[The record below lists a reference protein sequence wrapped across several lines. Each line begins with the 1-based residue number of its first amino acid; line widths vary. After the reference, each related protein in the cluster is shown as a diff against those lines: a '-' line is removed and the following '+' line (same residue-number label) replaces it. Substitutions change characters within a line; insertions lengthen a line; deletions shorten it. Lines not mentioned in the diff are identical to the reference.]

1 MDRNPLFDVLCALQS
16 AGLVTSQIGES
27 GEDHFSIACLM
38 AKYRHEYGTDHTPSM
53 TVRIDPEGPSIVKC
67 HMCGYKEI
75 LSKAMMDLNVLSR
88 GGLRE
93 LSDWVREND
102 KKKKV
107 STGKK
112 AQQKKV
118 RTFNYS
124 ERLRKYLADPMPD
137 DAYAFLARKGCPRE
151 IVKYLH
157 FVWIEHEIATKWD
170 GTEYEVNRHVLLPT
184 LSYVDG
190 SLVCVGGQAR
200 SIDDI
205 PGKRKYF
212 SLLPFPSKIYLYG
225 EHLLHLA
232 RGKRLFVLEGGLDAG
247 HFMSEGEHAVGL
259 MGLYMSQ
266 EKLAK
271 IVATQ
276 PRVVY
281 VMLDPDQDAIADG
294 KERLENIVRY
304 IQSTGL
310 YAVPIVPPKDPKL
323 LTRAEIHILTGG
335 VNS

>member
-1 MDRNPLFDVLCALQS
+1 MERDALFNVLCTLQS
-16 AGLVTSQIGES
+16 AGFFASQISES
-27 GEDHFSIACLM
+27 GEDHFGIACLL
-38 AKYRHEYGTDHTPSM
+38 AQYRHEGGTDHTPSM

-75 LSKAMMDLNVLSR
+75 LSKTMMDLNVLSR

-102 KKKKV
+102 KKTRV
-107 STGKK
+107 AGKK

-118 RTFNYS
+118 KTFNYS
-124 ERLRKYLADPMPD
+124 EKLRKYLTDPMPD
-137 DAYAFLARKGCPRE
+137 DAYAFLARKGCPKE

-157 FVWIEHEIATKWD
+157 FAWIEHEIATKWD

-190 SLVCVGGQAR
+190 RLVCVGGQAR

-212 SLLPFPSKIYLYG
+212 SLLQFPSKIYLYG

-259 MGLYMSQ
+259 MGLYMSRD
-266 EKLAK
+266 KLDK
-271 IVATQ
+271 IVTCQ

-281 VMLDPDQDAIADG
+281 VMLDPDQNMDAEG
-294 KERLENIVRY
+294 RERLEKIVRY

-310 YAVPIVPPKDPKL
+310 YAVGIVPPKDPKL
-323 LTRAEIHILTGG
+323 LMRTEILALTGG
-335 VNS
+335 VNQ